1 MFKDY
6 NFEVDKFYL
15 IRVDGITIECRFLNK
30 EKDLY
35 NQEFIRVINRT
46 ETLEFQIF
54 LSDIKYI
61 ARFLD

>member
-6 NFEVDKFYL
+6 NFEVDKFYH

-30 EKDLY
+30 EKNQY

-46 ETLEFQIF
+46 ETLEYMIF

-61 ARFLD
+61 AKFLD